1 VCIVM
6 FCLCH
11 AGFKV
16 ICQRRGGHVY
26 LQCSRKAMCS
36 SGWMSMCLET
46 SCFRVH
52 SRLSFNMKM
61 EDQVSLKHIL
71 KT

>member
-1 VCIVM
+1 M
-6 FCLCH
+6 FCLCQ

-26 LQCSRKAMCS
+26 LQCGREAMWS

-46 SCFRVH
+46 SYFRVH
-52 SRLSFNMKM
+52 SRLSFIMRM
-61 EDQVSLKHIL
+61 EKQVSLKHIL